1 MVWNVK
7 YFNMNKQVI
16 EDFNPLKH
24 YDDWI
29 KKQKKKCATKEEFA
43 ETLKTEMMWRFWSR
57 AEWELVVV
65 SEDDGS
71 IWLVPWVGCYYEDK
85 VKINV
90 TDDTSFDWKGFSDKH
105 IKSQI
110 YDNRAKIDVFDQL
123 HWRWD
128 ELVDYIWYTRLKY
141 ERKNP
146 KFDR

>member
-43 ETLKTEMMWRFWSR
+43 EALRRELQYRFWSR
-57 AEWELVVV
+57 AEYELIITK
-65 SEDDGS
+65 EEDGS
-71 IWLVPWVGCYYEDK
+71 IWLSPWVGCYNPDEA
-85 VKINV
+85 KINV
-90 TDDTSFDWKGFSDKH
+90 ANDISFDWKGFAEEH
-105 IKSQI
+105 IKKQI
-110 YDNRAKIDVFDQL
+110 FNNRAKIDIFDQYMF
-123 HWRWD
+123 RFD
-128 ELVDYIWYTRLKY
+128 ELVDNLWHTRLKW